1 MNTED
6 MIIRDA
12 AMLITRRSKRY
23 CGPNSVRTAA
33 KRIGVLKL
41 DDRGMSVVP
50 RPVVEKMAKNFAQ
63 AGVLDLLQLP
73 DAPLE
78 PEFRYRGAGA
88 GT

>member
-12 AMLITRRSKRY
+12 AMLITQRSNRY

-63 AGVLDLLQLP
+63 AGVLISRARP
-73 DAPLE
+73 ME
-78 PEFRYRGAGA
+78 RTG
-88 GT
+88 